1 MSTIDWG
8 LGRYEETARRLEP
21 AARVIV
27 DYAAPAAGERV
38 VDVGCGTGNA
48 ALLAAERGA
57 SVIGVDPAPRL
68 LDVARQ
74 QAAARDLDV
83 TFASGD
89 AAALPLADAEA
100 DVVLSVFSVIYAP
113 DPRSAAAEMARV
125 TGPGGRIVFSAW
137 IPSGPISEAVR
148 AAGEAV
154 RNALDDPPTA
164 PPFRWHE
171 LDALTELFAPHGF
184 EITIDEKRLP
194 FTAPSPRVYVD
205 EQDRQPASIAG
216 QAVLGPRESQALRKR
231 ILAIYEAGNEDPD
244 AFRVTSSYVVAT
256 ARRPV

>member
-1 MSTIDWG
+1 MTAIDWG
-8 LGRYEETARRLEP
+8 LGCYEETARRIEP

-27 DYAAPAAGERV
+27 EHAAPAAGERV

-57 SVIGVDPAPRL
+57 SVIGVDPTPRL
-68 LDVARQ
+68 LGVARQ

-83 TFASGD
+83 TFACGD
-89 AAALPLADAEA
+89 AAALPMADGEA

-113 DPRSAAAEMARV
+113 DPRPAAAEMARV
-125 TGPGGRIVFSAW
+125 TSFGGRIVFSAW
-137 IPSGPISEAVR
+137 IPSGPISEAMS

-164 PPFRWHE
+164 PPFPWHE
-171 LDALTELFAPHGF
+171 LDGLTELLGPHGF
-184 EITIDEKRLP
+184 KVTIDEKRLA
-194 FTAPSPRVYVD
+194 FTAPSPRAYVD
-205 EQDRQPASIAG
+205 ELDCHPATIAG
-216 QAVLGPRESQALRKR
+216 EAVLGPRESQVLRDR
-231 ILAIYEAGNEDPD
+231 ILTIYEAGNEDPD

-256 ARRPV
+256 ARRPG